1 MGSHIE
7 LNDTLQITT
16 EQGFPSDILEL
27 NKHQSNPIKL
37 DLVKNQV
44 FEFHN
49 KKDARIYHL
58 PPVRCFFAHNIDGK
72 WLYWGKINISEQTIK
87 VDESGNKTTSGKY
100 KIIEIYDPLYQE
112 EFTKNETSPGKSYF

>member
-72 WLYWGKINISEQTIK
+72 WL
-87 VDESGNKTTSGKY
+87 
-100 KIIEIYDPLYQE
+100 
-112 EFTKNETSPGKSYF
+112 